1 MKKNILIILA
11 FIINIFIINIAQA
24 SNINV
29 ALTVLDSKTEKP
41 LQNLVVNKSEG
52 LDNIYKLV
60 TNEKGKIKFNFTYI
74 EGWQNLVLRINWNSV
89 NIQSL
94 DNSNNTIIILYDL
107 EQQKIIEVKF
117 AGKKIIDNQDVVRNT
132 NYTLLA
138 LFFFITIT
146 FWTII
151 VLGKF
156 SYDRMGL
163 DIIKHK

>member
-74 EGWQNLVLRINWNSV
+74 EG
-89 NIQSL
+89 
-94 DNSNNTIIILYDL
+94 
-107 EQQKIIEVKF
+107 
-117 AGKKIIDNQDVVRNT
+117 
-132 NYTLLA
+132 
-138 LFFFITIT
+138 
-146 FWTII
+146 
-151 VLGKF
+151 
-156 SYDRMGL
+156 
-163 DIIKHK
+163 